1 AKGEVTRAFGSLAEV
16 DSKLAASAEA
26 RQVVGLAWGATLTRF
41 LSISAGQRGQ
51 DFLSVGRVQSPT
63 LALIVDR
70 EKEIRAFVPT
80 PYWEVHATV
89 HKDATFGVQHEE
101 GRFLDE
107 RKAATVHARVSA
119 AKTGRVVGVDKSKRT
134 LQA

>member
-1 AKGEVTRAFGSLAEV
+1 MPRRRGASTCTPSRRARGRPSGRRSWSAFGGLADV
-16 DSKLAASAEA
+16 DYNLAASANA
-26 RQVVGLAWGATLTRF
+26 RQVVDLAWGATLTRF
-41 LSISAGQRGQ
+41 LSISAGQRGK

-89 HKDATFGVQHEE
+89 HK
-101 GRFLDE
+101 
-107 RKAATVHARVSA
+107 
-119 AKTGRVVGVDKSKRT
+119 
-134 LQA
+134 